1 VVARQAIN
9 DPVNSNRSRTTT
21 TNHLKTR
28 TKKERASMR
37 NGVTTALMVGVVIA
51 GATLVMAADAG
62 AQQPGSPAQK
72 KACRPDVFRLCAAEI
87 PNVQA
92 IVRCLR
98 ANESRLSPDCRA
110 VFAGELR

>member
-1 VVARQAIN
+1 
-9 DPVNSNRSRTTT
+9 
-21 TNHLKTR
+21 
-28 TKKERASMR
+28 MR
-37 NGVTTALMVGVVIA
+37 NGVTTALIA
-51 GATLVMAADAG
+51 GLLLGATLPAASPAS
-62 AQQPGSPAQK
+62 AQQPGSAAQK
-72 KACRPDVFRLCAAEI
+72 KACRPDVFRLCASDI

>member
-1 VVARQAIN
+1 
-9 DPVNSNRSRTTT
+9 
-21 TNHLKTR
+21 
-28 TKKERASMR
+28 MR
-37 NGVTTALMVGVVIA
+37 HGVTTALIVGVAIIGAMVTVA
-51 GATLVMAADAG
+51 GDAH
-62 AQQPGSPAQK
+62 AQQPGTAAQK